1 MHNIDIFKAPSAKV
15 LAYSQASTNGVRIA
29 SLEVEFP
36 RIILAEF
43 NTHRML
49 SRNSASSRAIPF
61 EKVKEQLYGAPV
73 RWGANQAGMQD
84 TGGTHSESVA
94 IPPILHPVFLEFVYD
109 MAFHEGVAIP
119 AGLDYRVSVEHA
131 WMFSKY
137 LSLCV
142 AQGMKD
148 AGYHKQVVNRLLEP
162 WQIMKTVVTAT
173 EWGNFFWLRQ
183 HKDADPTIK
192 ALADAMREA
201 ICCEEENVGPVVLRP
216 GQWHLPY
223 VDVCWTSPDGGV
235 SYSIQDAN
243 GKPISLH
250 TRQAQKVSVARCAA
264 VSYRQVG
271 YSPDKC
277 EELWTRMA
285 GWGGPDTRMHG
296 SPFEHQATPMLSS
309 IDILPG
315 EHRTAD
321 GQRWSGNLRG
331 WEQLRKGLA
340 HENHTEMEWWKR
352 PPAEK

>member
-1 MHNIDIFKAPSAKV
+1 MHNIDIFKEPSANV
-15 LAYSQASTNGVRIA
+15 LAYSLAARSGVRIA

-61 EKVKEQLYGAPV
+61 EKMKEQLHGAPV

-84 TGGTHSESVA
+84 TGGTHAESVA
-94 IPPILHPVFLEFVYD
+94 IPPILRPVFLEFGYD
-109 MAFHEGVAIP
+109 MAYNEGVRVP
-119 AGLDYRVSVEHA
+119 YGLDYRVSVEHA
-131 WMFSKY
+131 WLFSKY
-137 LSLCV
+137 LSLRV

-162 WQIMKTVVTAT
+162 YQMMKTVVTAT

-183 HKDADPTIK
+183 HGDADPTIK

-201 ICCEEENVGPVVLRP
+201 ICLEDESVGPVVLEP

-223 VDVCWTSPDGGV
+223 VDVCYTSPGGGI
-235 SYSIQDAN
+235 SYSIKDN
-243 GKPISLH
+243 DGKTLSLS
-250 TRQAQKVSVARCAA
+250 TSQAQRVSVARCAA

-271 YSPDKC
+271 YSQQKC
-277 EELWTRMA
+277 EELWSRMA
-285 GWGGPDTRMHG
+285 GGEGPDTRMHG
-296 SPFEHQATPMLSS
+296 SPFEHQATPMFPSHALR
-309 IDILPG
+309 PG
-315 EHRTAD
+315 EHLTAD
-321 GQRWSGNLRG
+321 GWRWSGNLRG
-331 WEQLRKGLA
+331 WSQLRKTLP
-340 HENHTEMEWWKR
+340 HENHVEMAWWKR